1 MERQR
6 WRGDH
11 LAKRCAPTFG
21 GCNRCSFFSAY
32 RLLSSIPR
40 WPLFRGNIIFLAIIS
55 RPSIRR
61 RFSVI
66 RHTAGLD
73 RNPRGGQAGWFSLLH
88 CWFFGRL
95 LDFG

>member
-1 MERQR
+1 MELLS
-6 WRGDH
+6 WRGYQ
-11 LAKRCAPTFG
+11 LAKRCAPTF
-21 GCNRCSFFSAY
+21 CVCSRCSFFSAY

-40 WPLFRGNIIFLAIIS
+40 GPLFRAIIIFLAIIS

-73 RNPRGGQAGWFSLLH
+73 RNPRGGQAGSFSLLH